1 MDRVEVREGL
11 EAGEVQER
19 CRKASAQRM
28 LDPRFAAAALSAPPI
43 TFMAV
48 LTRNAAPVRS
58 EAALLGA
65 AAKDAVLPTVPPT
78 TVPAFRLV

>member
-1 MDRVEVREGL
+1 
-11 EAGEVQER
+11 
-19 CRKASAQRM
+19 M

-65 AAKDAVLPTVPPT
+65 AAKDAVLPTVPHYRCTPHHLLYQHSDLCNEN
-78 TVPAFRLV
+78 PMKKLPNE